1 VIRVQGDLRRSNAR
15 HNTSIRGF
23 RSIGIAA
30 ASLPLVAAMAVS
42 APLASVH
49 AAAATVVAP
58 TYVRTIGTA
67 GQSTMYPSGVAVDAS
82 GNVYVADTGNYRI
95 EKYQAGT
102 TNLLW
107 SVGVRGAPIG
117 PAGSGNDSFTA
128 PRDLATDGTYVY
140 VADTDNADVQV
151 LNASTGAFVS
161 VVKTFG
167 SGGTQKFGDPIGI
180 SVGHSATNAEEILV
194 SDGISGNVYVF
205 DTSFNL
211 LFTVAPTETTPA
223 EGTRDAATDSAGNIY
238 TDDYRSNKID
248 KYSPTG
254 TFISSFGNGTASSC
268 AAVTAPYGI
277 DIDTADTPNRVYVAS
292 STLEEVK
299 VFDTSGNCLDVG
311 TTGSNVIGTKV
322 TTNSPTGLFQ
332 LRRVAV
338 GAGSNPLIYAA
349 DLWGLKILT
358 YSSATGAISSAQPML
373 GSGTYPA
380 AGGLNEDHGIAV
392 DPSTSQ
398 IFVTNTV
405 NQRIERFNLDG
416 SDPIDWGTKGVVETT
431 ASFNWAQGIG
441 YDPADGNVWVA
452 NTRNNRIDEF
462 STDGTSI
469 ASCPQTARL
478 STGLDWPMAVAF
490 DPSGTMYVADTFHNR
505 IVAIDVSNCI
515 TSKTTVPLIWDE
527 GTRGSGT
534 NQFIKPWDLVYDTT
548 QNRLLVLDT
557 DNNRIVSL
565 NPATGAWNGVIALT
579 KGTAAGDVSLPE
591 GIAVDASGN
600 IWVADTGNNRVEEF
614 SSTGVFM
621 NQMVGTYGTSGN
633 AALNAPQGLAFDSAG
648 LLYVADA
655 NNNRIQVFQPQSGGS
670 SVPTYQGDLYNAGG
684 VAPMYPA
691 GGETDSSGN
700 MYIADSG
707 GSRIDKITPG
717 GVLSYITPATGTPL
731 NNPRNLSLD
740 VSNPNDMWVTD
751 TGNNGLIEM
760 TTTGTVLE
768 RLSATTTPELTLTS
782 PFGNDNDANNV
793 YVADSYAHRV
803 IAVSKATGAIV
814 WSTTSSCASPG
825 GKAFGRVRD
834 VTVGSDGNIYAA
846 DTDNNR
852 VVELA
857 ASTGDCIAYWSG
869 GPLKANVLHQP
880 RAIASDGAGGLWIA
894 EDGQTPAIIHYSNA
908 GVFIGKSLNT
918 GTGGA
923 GFIEPEGVFL
933 DGSNVV
939 AADPFANQ
947 IVTFTVSSG
956 VPAAAGTAL
965 NKGGPALG
973 GFNNP
978 FGVAYA
984 PNGDCFVTDMF
995 NQRIEKFTG
1004 CTGTPIAT
1012 GNFGGG
1018 DGNMQNPRGISVSPD
1033 GSTVILT
1040 NSEDER
1046 IDFFSASTLTYE
1058 SSISA
1063 VLSTCGNKNL
1073 FFPHQVAYDATN
1085 NSYWVADTNNNRIV
1099 DLSAASGTLGDCLAN
1114 WTGTGTVVKA
1124 PRGIAWDG
1132 TNVWVS
1138 NAQTGQILQCTTAGA
1153 CTAVAKRSG
1162 TPTKVNSPWNLT
1174 IANGNLYIADEGAGA
1189 IVVMNM
1195 ASPYNEIETFG
1206 TLGSN
1211 PSLGQLG
1218 SPRSVSVNPLNGE
1231 IAVADFNNNDISFWK

>member
-1 VIRVQGDLRRSNAR
+1 VIRVHEDLRRSDVD
-15 HNTSIRGF
+15 HDSTSRGF
-23 RSIGIAA
+23 RSRSIGVAA
-30 ASLPLVAAMAVS
+30 ATLPIVVAMAVS
-42 APLASVH
+42 APLTSVH
-49 AAAATVVAP
+49 AAANTIVAP

-67 GQSTMYPSGVAVDAS
+67 GQSTMYPSGDAVDAS

-128 PRDLATDGTYVY
+128 PRDLATDGSFVY

-161 VVKTFG
+161 VIKTFG

-180 SVGHSATNAEEILV
+180 SVGHNASNAEEILV

-211 LFTVAPTETTPA
+211 LFTVAPTA
-223 EGTRDAATDSAGNIY
+223 SNEGTRDAATDSAGNIY
-238 TDDYRSNKID
+238 TDDYRGNTVD

-254 TFISSFGNGTASSC
+254 TLITKWGSTSATNC
-268 AAVTAPYGI
+268 LAVTKPYGI
-277 DIDTADTPNRVYVAS
+277 DIDTADSPNRVYVAS

-299 VFDTSGNCLDVG
+299 VFDTSGNCLNVG
-311 TTGSNVIGTKV
+311 TTGANVIGTKV
-322 TTNSPTGLFQ
+322 TTNSPTGIFQ

-338 GAGSNPLIYAA
+338 GAGTNPLIYAA

-416 SDPIDWGTKGVVETT
+416 SNPIDWGTKGVVEST
-431 ASFNWAQGIG
+431 ASFNWAQGVG

-462 STDGTSI
+462 STSGTSI
-469 ASCPQTARL
+469 ASCPNTSRL
-478 STGLDWPMAVAF
+478 TSTFNWPMAVAF
-490 DPSGTMYVADTFHNR
+490 DPSGTMYVADTFNNR
-505 IVAIDVSNCI
+505 IVAINVAQCSTN
-515 TSKTTVPLIWDE
+515 TTADPIWTV
-527 GTRGSGT
+527 GTRGAGT
-534 NQFIKPWDLVYDTT
+534 NQFIKPWDLTYDTT

-557 DNNRIVSL
+557 DNDRIVSL
-565 NPATGAWNGVIALT
+565 NPSTGAWNGVIALT

-633 AALNAPQGLAFDSAG
+633 TSLNAPQGLAFDTTG

-655 NNNRIQVFQPQSGGS
+655 NNNRIQVFQPQSGSGS
-670 SVPTYQGDLYNAGG
+670 SVPTYQSDIYNAGG

-691 GGETDSSGN
+691 GGQTDSSGT

-707 GSRIDKITPG
+707 GSRVDKITSG
-717 GVLSYITPATGTPL
+717 GVLSYITPLTGTPL
-731 NNPRNLSLD
+731 SNPRNLSID
-740 VSNPNDMWVTD
+740 VTNPNDLWITD
-751 TGNNGLIEM
+751 TGDNGIMEM
-760 TTTGTVLE
+760 STTGTVLQ
-768 RLSATTTPELTLTS
+768 RFGASTVPPLVLKS
-782 PFGNDNDANNV
+782 PFGNDNDSTGV
-793 YVADSYAHRV
+793 YIADSYDDRIVKISKTDGSV
-803 IAVSKATGAIV
+803 I
-814 WSTTSSCASPG
+814 WSQNTCGT
-825 GKAFGRVRD
+825 AFGRARD
-834 VTVGSDGNIYAA
+834 VAVGSDGNIYAV
-846 DTDNNR
+846 DTDHNR
-852 VVELA
+852 VVELN
-857 ASTGDCIAYWSG
+857 ASTGACITSWT
-869 GPLKANVLHQP
+869 GPKTPKTETLHQP
-880 RAIASDGAGGLWIA
+880 RAITSDGAGGLWIA
-894 EDGQTPAIIHYSNA
+894 EDGQTPAITHFTDA
-908 GVFIGKSLNT
+908 GTFIGMTTNT
-918 GTGGA
+918 AGG

-933 DGSNVV
+933 DNGNVV

-947 IVTFTVSSG
+947 TVTFTVSAG
-956 VPAAAGTAL
+956 VPSATGTDF
-965 NKGGPALG
+965 NKGSAVLG

-1018 DGNMQNPRGISVSPD
+1018 NGNMQNPRGITVSSD
-1033 GSTVILT
+1033 GSTVILD

-1046 IDFFSASTLTYE
+1046 IDFFSASTLAYE
-1058 SSISA
+1058 SSINP
-1063 VLSTCGNKNL
+1063 VISTCGNKNL
-1073 FFPHQVAYDATN
+1073 FFPHQVAYDASN

-1099 DLSAASGTLGDCLAN
+1099 DLSATTGDCLAN
-1114 WTGTGTVVKA
+1114 WASSGATIVKA

-1132 TNVWVS
+1132 TNVWVA
-1138 NAQTGQILQCTTAGA
+1138 NAQTGQILKCTTAGV
-1153 CTAVAKRSG
+1153 CTAVAKRTG
-1162 TPTKVNSPWNLT
+1162 TPVKVNSPWNLT
-1174 IANGNLYIADEGAGA
+1174 IYNGNLYIADEAAGS

-1195 ASPYNEIETFG
+1195 STNALVYTFG

-1211 PSLGQLG
+1211 PSAGQLG
-1218 SPRSVSVNPLNGE
+1218 SPRSVSINPNNGE
-1231 IAVADFNNNDISFWK
+1231 IAVADFNNNDVSFWK